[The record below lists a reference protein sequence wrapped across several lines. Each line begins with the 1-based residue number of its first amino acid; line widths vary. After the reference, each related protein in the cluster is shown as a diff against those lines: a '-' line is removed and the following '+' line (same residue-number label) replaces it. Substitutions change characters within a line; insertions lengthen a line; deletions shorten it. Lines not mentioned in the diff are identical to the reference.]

1 MRDPRKHPV
10 PISGVVYGEIIYWL
24 TVGSSFVVL
33 LGTIISFIE
42 TQSLVSSAYILKS
55 VFTGKSVEEIWLG
68 SDISKIPDIKFYV
81 TTFNFGESITIL
93 GIAFGVFS
101 VIPAVF
107 CASYFLWRS
116 RNPVFAISAVFAGI
130 ITIFS
135 MLAGVLWA

>member
-1 MRDPRKHPV
+1 M
-10 PISGVVYGEIIYWL
+10 VYGEIIYWL

-116 RNPVFAISAVFAGI
+116 RNPVFAISAVFAGV
-130 ITIFS
+130 ITICS

>member
-1 MRDPRKHPV
+1 MRNPKKHPV

-42 TQSLVSSAYILKS
+42 TQSLVSSTYILQS
-55 VFTGKSVEEIWLG
+55 VFGGKNVEEIWIG
-68 SDISKIPDIKFYV
+68 SDIGHVPDIIFYL
-81 TTFNFGESITIL
+81 TTFSFGESITIL

-116 RNPVFAISAVFAGI
+116 RNPVFAVSAVFAGV
-130 ITIFS
+130 ITICS
-135 MLAGVLWA
+135 MLAGVLWV

>member
-55 VFTGKSVEEIWLG
+55 VFTGKSVEEIWLS
-68 SDISKIPDIKFYV
+68 SDIGQIPDIKFYL

-93 GIAFGVFS
+93 GIGFGVFS

>member
-33 LGTIISFIE
+33 LGTIVSFIE
-42 TQSLVSSAYILKS
+42 SKSLVSSAYILQS
-55 VFTGKSVEEIWLG
+55 VFNGKNVEEIWLG
-68 SDISKIPDIKFYV
+68 SDISQIPDIKFYLA
-81 TTFNFGESITIL
+81 TFSFGESITIL

-116 RNPVFAISAVFAGI
+116 RNPVFAVSAVFAGI
-130 ITIFS
+130 MTICS

>member
-1 MRDPRKHPV
+1 MRDPRKHAV

-130 ITIFS
+130 ITICS

>member
-68 SDISKIPDIKFYV
+68 SDISQIPDIKFYL
-81 TTFNFGESITIL
+81 TRFNFGESITIL

>member
-33 LGTIISFIE
+33 LGTIISFVE
-42 TQSLVSSAYILKS
+42 TQSLVSSAYILQS
-55 VFTGKSVEEIWLG
+55 VFNGKNVEEIWLG
-68 SDISKIPDIKFYV
+68 SDISRIPDIKFYLA
-81 TTFNFGESITIL
+81 TFNFGESITIL

-130 ITIFS
+130 ITICS
-135 MLAGVLWA
+135 MLAGVLWT

>member
-81 TTFNFGESITIL
+81 TAFNFGESITIL

-116 RNPVFAISAVFAGI
+116 RNPVFAISAVFAGV
-130 ITIFS
+130 ITICS

>member
-116 RNPVFAISAVFAGI
+116 RNPVFAISAVFAGV
-130 ITIFS
+130 ITICS

>member
-24 TVGSSFVVL
+24 TVSSSFVVL

-68 SDISKIPDIKFYV
+68 SDISQIPDIKFYLA
-81 TTFNFGESITIL
+81 TFNFGESITIL

>member
-1 MRDPRKHPV
+1 M
-10 PISGVVYGEIIYWL
+10 VYGEIIYWL

-42 TQSLVSSAYILKS
+42 TQSFVSSAYILKS

-68 SDISKIPDIKFYV
+68 SDISQIPDIKFYL

>member
-24 TVGSSFVVL
+24 TVCSSFVVL
-33 LGTIISFIE
+33 LGTITSFVE
-42 TQSLVSSAYILKS
+42 TQSLVSSAYILQS
-55 VFTGKSVEEIWLG
+55 VFNGKNVEEIWLG
-68 SDISKIPDIKFYV
+68 SDISRIPDIKFYLA
-81 TTFNFGESITIL
+81 TFNFGESITIL

-130 ITIFS
+130 ITICS
-135 MLAGVLWA
+135 MLAGVFWA

>member
-1 MRDPRKHPV
+1 MRAPRKHPV

-68 SDISKIPDIKFYV
+68 SDISQIPDIKFYL

>member
-42 TQSLVSSAYILKS
+42 NQSLVSSTYILQS
-55 VFTGKSVEEIWLG
+55 VFNGKNVEEIWLG
-68 SDISKIPDIKFYV
+68 SDISQIPDIKFYLA
-81 TTFNFGESITIL
+81 TFSFGESVTIL

-107 CASYFLWRS
+107 CASYF
-116 RNPVFAISAVFAGI
+116 I
-130 ITIFS
+130 
-135 MLAGVLWA
+135 

>member
-93 GIAFGVFS
+93 GIEFGVFS

-130 ITIFS
+130 ITICS

>member
-33 LGTIISFIE
+33 LGTIVSFIE

-68 SDISKIPDIKFYV
+68 SDISQIPDIKFYL

>member
-33 LGTIISFIE
+33 LGTISFIE

-55 VFTGKSVEEIWLG
+55 VFIGKSVEEIWLG
-68 SDISKIPDIKFYV
+68 SDISQIPDIKFYL

>member
-24 TVGSSFVVL
+24 TVSSSFVVL

-130 ITIFS
+130 ITICS

>member
-1 MRDPRKHPV
+1 MRDPKKHPV

-33 LGTIISFIE
+33 LGTIISFLE
-42 TQSLVSSAYILKS
+42 TKSLVSSSYILQS
-55 VFTGKSVEEIWLG
+55 VFNGQSVQEIWLG
-68 SDISKIPDIKFYV
+68 SDISRIPDIKFYISS
-81 TTFNFGESITIL
+81 FNFGESITIL

-116 RNPVFAISAVFAGI
+116 RNPVFAVSAIFAGI
-130 ITIFS
+130 ITICS
-135 MLAGVLWA
+135 MLAGI

>member
-24 TVGSSFVVL
+24 TVSSSFVVL

-68 SDISKIPDIKFYV
+68 SDISQIPDIKFYL